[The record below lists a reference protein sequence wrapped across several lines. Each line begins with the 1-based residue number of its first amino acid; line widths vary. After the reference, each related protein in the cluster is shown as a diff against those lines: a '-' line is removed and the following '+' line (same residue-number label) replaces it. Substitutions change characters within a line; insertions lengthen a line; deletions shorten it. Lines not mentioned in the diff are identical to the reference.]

1 MLQAL
6 LNNKL
11 KDSFKDPYFRPSED
25 TLTSSVI
32 GLMQY
37 LPNEVIWK
45 LLSQACGMKSNLT
58 LNLGNIISFHFWARW
73 NALGTSNSNFVEPD
87 VWIETDK
94 YDIIIEAKKHDCSV
108 LQYKDQWKK
117 ELKALCNERLED
129 TNKKILFIALG
140 GNESLYNDTVEVNCQ
155 SYIAGVFGFL

>member
-58 LNLGNIISFHFWARW
+58 LNLGNIISFHFGQDGMLWEQVI
-73 NALGTSNSNFVEPD
+73 LNFVEPD
-87 VWIETDK
+87 VWIE
-94 YDIIIEAKKHDCSV
+94 
-108 LQYKDQWKK
+108 
-117 ELKALCNERLED
+117 N
-129 TNKKILFIALG
+129 
-140 GNESLYNDTVEVNCQ
+140 
-155 SYIAGVFGFL
+155 